1 MTFALVPAVLLGY
14 FLGSV
19 PTAFLLVHWKSRV
32 DIRHAGS
39 GNVGALNSFKVT
51 GSQWVG
57 AAVLLLDL
65 VKGLLAVL
73 LARVLWGDGFACA
86 GAAGLGAVAGHN
98 FPVWLRFR
106 GGRGLA
112 TAAGVM
118 LLVAWMLVP
127 LWVLLWLAA
136 FLAVRDVNVGSTAAC
151 LVGLAG
157 VLLLPESIL
166 ELLLSADIPRSGF
179 RLFAGLLFV
188 LLLTKLADPVRSYF
202 QQRSGRP

>member
-1 MTFALVPAVLLGY
+1 VTLSVVQAVLLGY

-19 PTAFLLVHWKSRV
+19 PTAFFLVHWKSRV

-51 GSQWVG
+51 GSHWVG

-65 VKGLLAVL
+65 VKGLLAVF
-73 LARVLWGDGFACA
+73 LARVLWGDGFACV

-112 TAAGVM
+112 TAVGVM
-118 LLVAWMLVP
+118 LLVAWMFVP
-127 LWVLLWLAA
+127 LWVLLWVAA
-136 FLAVRDVNVGSTAAC
+136 FLAVRDVNMGNAAAC
-151 LVGLAG
+151 VVGLGAT
-157 VLLLPESIL
+157 VLLPDSIL
-166 ELLLSADIPRSGF
+166 ELFLTADIPRPGF

-188 LLLTKLADPVRSYF
+188 LLLMKLADPVRLYF
-202 QQRSGRP
+202 HKRNGHS